1 MSGHISS
8 VGRYVTI
15 FGALMIGTALTVVAA
30 FIDLPFQLNTP
41 VALLIAITKASLVVA
56 FFMHVK
62 YSSRYVK
69 LIVGTALFF
78 FGILFTLTFTDY
90 LSRYWFTAPGGSTAP
105 ASIVSLSGATPRGDD
120 AIAPA
125 EAPAQ
130 KTSPK

>member
-1 MSGHISS
+1 MSGHIST

-15 FGALMIGTALTVVAA
+15 FAALMVGTALTVAAA
-30 FIDLPFQLNTP
+30 FIDLPFSMNFP

-69 LIVGTALFF
+69 LIVGVALFF

-105 ASIVSLSGATPRGDD
+105 ASIITLSGATPRGDD
-120 AIAPA
+120 MIKPA

-130 KTSPK
+130 NTSPK

>member
-8 VGRYVTI
+8 IGRYVTI

-30 FIDLPFQLNTP
+30 FIDLPFQMNFP
-41 VALLIAITKASLVVA
+41 VALTIAIIKASLVVA

-69 LIVGTALFF
+69 LIVGVALFF
-78 FGILFTLTFTDY
+78 FGIMLTLTFTDY
-90 LSRYWFTAPGGSTAP
+90 GSRYWYTAPGGSTAP
-105 ASIVSLSGATPRGDD
+105 ASIVTLTGPQPSYGSD
-120 AIAPA
+120 
-125 EAPAQ
+125 Q

>member
-30 FIDLPFQLNTP
+30 FIDLPFQLNFP
-41 VALLIAITKASLVVA
+41 VALTIAIIKASLVVA

-69 LIVGTALFF
+69 LIVGVALFF
-78 FGILFTLTFTDY
+78 FGIMLTLTATDY
-90 LSRYWFTAPGGSTAP
+90 FSRYWYTAPDGSTAP
-105 ASIVSLSGATPRGDD
+105 ASIVTITGPQPGYASSS
-120 AIAPA
+120 
-125 EAPAQ
+125 Q
-130 KTSPK
+130 NTSPK